1 MFVVYNLLYDFQFHE
16 LPVIVSLKSKDEFMD
31 ALVIQ
36 MGHEKGIH
44 WNLGEQ
50 VSVMREKNVN
60 KRLWCKSSM
69 LGKTM

>member
-1 MFVVYNLLYDFQFHE
+1 
-16 LPVIVSLKSKDEFMD
+16 MD